1 MRFVPPHD
9 QTLAAAF
16 KAAAI
21 TFLTAWLI
29 PGKRVCKAGTSQ
41 GAARIRL
48 VPNSRKTPP
57 DRQSRLHRPVDPPS
71 LTDCASRLF
80 GSRSVSR
87 SRASAAT
94 ASASGR
100 SAGWRSFIAPSAAK
114 RLRNPSRPRISIRP
128 LSRAWRPPSR
138 EARLWSHRKICE
150 ALSRDAGR
158 DERAPARNAIFPPPL
173 GERACLG
180 LDPRGGATPVMSFGA
195 SLDGEGG
202 KPGLSAGI
210 AGWGGG
216 SRIDPHPARF
226 ARRPPHE
233 GGGRAR
239 A

>member
-138 EARLWSHRKICE
+138 EARLWSHRNLRSLDF
-150 ALSRDAGR
+150 ALS
-158 DERAPARNAIFPPPL
+158 
-173 GERACLG
+173 
-180 LDPRGGATPVMSFGA
+180 PRGRG
-195 SLDGEGG
+195 
-202 KPGLSAGI
+202 
-210 AGWGGG
+210 
-216 SRIDPHPARF
+216 
-226 ARRPPHE
+226 
-233 GGGRAR
+233 
-239 A
+239 